1 MPHLRDH
8 RPALTVAVLAAGL
21 WTLLASSTFE
31 EGEPD
36 TQARVS
42 FAVST
47 STTPISLE
55 DGTVESI
62 AMNLRVAGD
71 YEDDLGDPI
80 TIQRDNL
87 TVDVSTTF
95 DLSVSAVDGEDDIAS
110 ENIEFGTAF
119 EVLLDIDQDPDQGQF
134 SVNIDGTTTLLT
146 VENDGFTIETTG
158 NDTIS
163 RDFDD
168 FRAAVEDEDEDEPD
182 DVRLSAAAYAFVP
195 LALQIARIAED
206 FADDIEF
213 NAETLEGMNLNES
226 LTLTC
231 SNTGGERVI
240 IWTQDA
246 SGTGEGEVGEGD
258 SFELRVESCFDSQ
271 LNRFLDGVITLA
283 DYIPIDED
291 ANERSF
297 GATLDLA
304 QLFISEQEVNVGT
317 NASSTSPR
325 VDGTV
330 VVRYDEVE
338 LEVISD
344 DEDTL

>member
-8 RPALTVAVLAAGL
+8 RPALTIAVLVAGL

-31 EGEPD
+31 DSDPD
-36 TQARVS
+36 TRARVS

-47 STTPISLE
+47 SLAPLTLE
-55 DGTVESI
+55 DGTVESV

-80 TIQRDNL
+80 TIERNNL
-87 TVDVSTTF
+87 TIDVSTTF
-95 DLSVSAVDGEDDIAS
+95 DLSVNAVDGEDNLGSDEID
-110 ENIEFGTAF
+110 FGTAF

-134 SVNIDGTTTLLT
+134 SVIIDGTTTLLT

-158 NDTIS
+158 SDTIS

-168 FRAAVEDEDEDEPD
+168 FRAAIEDEDEDEPD
-182 DVRLSAAAYAFVP
+182 EVRLSAAAYAFVP
-195 LALQIARIAED
+195 LALQIARIAEE

-231 SNTGGERVI
+231 SNSGGERVI

-246 SGTGEGEVGEGD
+246 SGTGEGEVGAGD

-271 LNRFLDGVITLA
+271 LSRFLDGVITLT

-291 ANERSF
+291 AAERSF
-297 GATLDLA
+297 GASLDLA
-304 QLFISEQEVNVGT
+304 QLFISEEEVNVGT

-325 VDGTV
+325 VDGIV
-330 VVRYDEVE
+330 IVRYDEIE
-338 LEVISD
+338 IEVVT
-344 DEDTL
+344 DEDTF